1 MRLMEQNNLQPQT
14 GKLRLHEDV
23 ELPIDGLPQL
33 VQQYINEIVR
43 VYHCPIEF
51 PIVAVFSVIA
61 TAIGKRVKITDRKY
75 TNPLMLWFV
84 NVAISGSNK
93 TQPVKEVLRPLREI
107 NRENYETYEREYEL
121 WKADKERDEN
131 NPPSFNQLLVGD
143 CTEEARIKIL
153 QSSSHGILGHYPEVK
168 GYFDD
173 MERYNKGG
181 FVDKLLRMFDGDDVF
196 VNRKGEFKPIVISD
210 VFMNILGDIQPGLL
224 GATFGSPQFMENGL
238 NQRFLFTLPKIE
250 EFPDREVEAMDAG
263 IVANWCSVVRQ
274 IYKMDLSGWELISF
288 SPESDA
294 LYTEYFNHL
303 QRKKTEVSKTTGDG
317 YLLSIFSKLQIQ
329 AMRLAGIVHLM
340 GLINSPTNY
349 NYRQVSAEDMEYTI
363 RCMNYFEKSAITVYE
378 RICGGDLGGPLKGT
392 TQAEIIRDFHEKV
405 GITNLTKFAEG
416 ISKTKGY
423 ISPLLKGCKRKL
435 PGK

>member
-51 PIVAVFSVIA
+51 PTVAVFSVIA

-153 QSSSHGILGHYPEVK
+153 QNSSHGVLGHYPEVK
-168 GYFDD
+168 GFFDD
-173 MERYNKGG
+173 MDRYNKGG

-196 VNRKGEFKPIVISD
+196 VNRKGEYKPIVISD

-224 GATFGSPQFMENGL
+224 GATFGSSQFMENGL
-238 NQRFLFTLPKIE
+238 NQRFLFTMPNIV
-250 EFPDREVEAMDAG
+250 EFPDREIEAMDAG
-263 IVANWCSVVRQ
+263 IVADWCSVVKQ
-274 IYKMDLSGWELISF
+274 IYKMDLRDWGLISL
-288 SPESDA
+288 SPECDT
-294 LYTEYFNHL
+294 LYTEYFNLL
-303 QRKKTEVSKTTGDG
+303 QRKKEKVRNYNGDG
-317 YLLSIFSKLQIQ
+317 YLLSVYSKLQIQ
-329 AMRLAGIVHLM
+329 AQRLAGIVHLM
-340 GLINSPTNY
+340 WLINSPQSY

-363 RCMNYFEKSAITVYE
+363 RCMNYFEQTAVTVYE
-378 RICGGDLGGPLKGT
+378 RIIGKSAEMQSNAQPRS
-392 TQAEIIRDFHEKV
+392 QAQVIRDFSAAIPIV
-405 GITNLTKFAEG
+405 NVTRFAEG
-416 ISKTKGY
+416 IGKDKGY
-423 ISPLLKGCKRKL
+423 ISKVLSSDI
-435 PGK
+435 GKK

>member
-1 MRLMEQNNLQPQT
+1 METNRLQPNS
-14 GKLRLHEDV
+14 GKFRLHEDV

-51 PIVAVFSVIA
+51 PAVAVFSVIA
-61 TAIGKRVKITDRKY
+61 SAIGKRVKITDRKY
-75 TNPLMLWFV
+75 TNPLMLWFI

-107 NRENYETYEREYEL
+107 NRENYEAYEREYEL
-121 WKADKERDEN
+121 WKSDKERDES

-168 GYFDD
+168 GFFDD

-196 VNRKGEFKPIVISD
+196 VNRKGEYKPIVISD

-224 GATFGSPQFMENGL
+224 AATFGSPQFMENGL
-238 NQRFLFTLPKIE
+238 NQRFLFTLPQIE
-250 EFPDREVEAMDAG
+250 EFPDREVEPMDAG
-263 IVANWCSVVRQ
+263 IVADWCSVVKQ
-274 IYKMDLSGWELISF
+274 IYKMDLRDWGLISL

-294 LYTEYFNHL
+294 LYTKYFNSL
-303 QRKKTEVSKTTGDG
+303 QRKKAKVRNDNGDG
-317 YLLSIFSKLQIQ
+317 YLLSVYSKLQIQ
-329 AMRLAGIVHLM
+329 AQRLAGIVHLM
-340 GLINSPTNY
+340 WLINSPQSY
-349 NYRQVSAEDMEYTI
+349 NYRQVSAADMKYTI
-363 RCMNYFEKSAITVYE
+363 RCMNYFEHTAVAVYE
-378 RICGGDLGGPLKGT
+378 RIIGKSGEMLPNAQPRS
-392 TQAEIIRDFHEKV
+392 QAQVIRDFSAAIPIV
-405 GITNLTKFAEG
+405 NVTRFAEG
-416 ISKTKGY
+416 IGKDKGY
-423 ISPLLKGCKRKL
+423 ISKVLSSDA
-435 PGK
+435 GKK

>member
-75 TNPLMLWFV
+75 TKPLMLWFV

-238 NQRFLFTLPKIE
+238 NDLIFCSRAAGSTARYFQRLNAK
-250 EFPDREVEAMDAG
+250 
-263 IVANWCSVVRQ
+263 
-274 IYKMDLSGWELISF
+274 SF
-288 SPESDA
+288 
-294 LYTEYFNHL
+294 
-303 QRKKTEVSKTTGDG
+303 G
-317 YLLSIFSKLQIQ
+317 
-329 AMRLAGIVHLM
+329 M
-340 GLINSPTNY
+340 
-349 NYRQVSAEDMEYTI
+349 
-363 RCMNYFEKSAITVYE
+363 
-378 RICGGDLGGPLKGT
+378 
-392 TQAEIIRDFHEKV
+392 
-405 GITNLTKFAEG
+405 
-416 ISKTKGY
+416 
-423 ISPLLKGCKRKL
+423 
-435 PGK
+435 

>member
-1 MRLMEQNNLQPQT
+1 MRLMEANRLQPQP

-23 ELPIDGLPQL
+23 ELPIDGLPAF

-51 PIVAVFSVIA
+51 PTVAVFSVIA
-61 TAIGKRVKITDRKY
+61 TAIGKRVKLTDRKY

-107 NRENYETYEREYEL
+107 NRESYQAYEVEHASWR
-121 WKADKERDEN
+121 ADKDRDET
-131 NPPSFNQLLVGD
+131 NPPIFNQLMIGD

-153 QSSSHGILGHYPEVK
+153 QNCSHGVLGHYPEIK

-181 FVDKLLRMFDGDDVF
+181 FVDKLLRMFDGDDIY
-196 VNRKGEFKPIVISD
+196 VNRKGEYKPIVISD
-210 VFMNILGDIQPGLL
+210 VFMNILGDLQPGLL
-224 GATFGSPQFMENGL
+224 GATFGSPQFMENGM
-238 NQRFLFTLPKIE
+238 NQRFLFTMPKIV
-250 EFPDREVEAMDAG
+250 EFPDREVESMNRELVDC
-263 IVANWCSVVRQ
+263 WCNVVKQ
-274 IYKMDLSGWELISF
+274 IYKMDLTDWGIITH

-294 LYTEYFNHL
+294 LYTGYFNQL
-303 QRKKTEVSKTTGDG
+303 QRKKDEVSKTTGDG
-317 YLLSIFSKLQIQ
+317 YMLSLYSKLQIQ
-329 AMRLAGIVHLM
+329 AQRLSAIVHLM
-340 GLINSPTNY
+340 HLINSPQSF
-349 NYRQVSAEDMEYTI
+349 NYRQVSAADMEYTI
-363 RCMNYFEKSAITVYE
+363 RCMNYFENSAVEVYNLL
-378 RICGGDLGGPLKGT
+378 CGGDSVSPLKGT

-405 GITNLTKFAEG
+405 GITNLTRFAEG

-423 ISPLLKGCKRKL
+423 ISQLLKGCKRKL